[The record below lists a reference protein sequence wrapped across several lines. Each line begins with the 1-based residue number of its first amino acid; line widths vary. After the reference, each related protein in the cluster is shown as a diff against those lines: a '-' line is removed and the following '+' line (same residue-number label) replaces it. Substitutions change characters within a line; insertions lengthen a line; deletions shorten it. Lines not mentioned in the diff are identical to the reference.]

1 MNVRHRWWFLAGA
14 TTVVL
19 GCGGD
24 AAQGPPP
31 PMVTVTTPE
40 RRDVQ
45 LYAEFSGNTRAI
57 EFAEIRARIPGTLEE
72 QRFTPSSF
80 VKAGDVLFVIEPA
93 PYRAS
98 YDEAEAAVA
107 AAQSELARAESDLD
121 RIEQAIQSNAVSRQD
136 LDRAQ
141 AARDQAD
148 AGVRSA
154 QARLEQAR
162 INFSYTEVR
171 APFAGQVS
179 RRLVDIGNLVGAGE
193 PTLLTTIARV
203 DPMYVYFDAP
213 ERLVLA
219 LLAAQRD
226 TSIPEVAQD
235 QVGKIFL
242 ATAADTAFPHEGKL
256 DFIDNTVDPATGT
269 IELRGIVDNSA
280 HELFPGLFVR
290 IRVVGGIRHNAILVR
305 ERAIGTDLGG
315 KYVMVLGEDNVVEQ
329 KYIALGPRQDDG
341 TYVVDSGLDGNEQYI
356 VNGILRARPGFPVTP
371 QIEDEVTGGM

>member
-1 MNVRHRWWFLAGA
+1 MNVRNPRWLLAGA

-24 AAQGPPP
+24 AAQSPPP

-57 EFAEIRARIPGTLEE
+57 EFAEIRARIAGTLEE

-80 VKAGDVLFVIEPA
+80 VKGGDVLFVIEPA

-107 AAQSELARAESDLD
+107 ATQSELARAESDLD

-203 DPMYVYFDAP
+203 DPMYVYFAAP

-226 TSIPEVAQD
+226 TSIPEEAQAD
-235 QVGKIFL
+235 VGKIFV
-242 ATAADTAFPHEGKL
+242 ATAVDTAFPHQGEI

-269 IELRGIVDNSA
+269 IELRGIVDNSSN
-280 HELFPGLFVR
+280 ELFPGLFVR

-315 KYVMVLGEDNVVEQ
+315 KYVMVLGEDDVVEQ
-329 KYIALGPRQDDG
+329 KYVALGPRQDDG
-341 TYVVDSGLDGNEQYI
+341 TYVVDSGLDGTEQYI
-356 VNGILRARPGFPVTP
+356 VNGMLRARPGFPVTP
-371 QIEDEVTGGM
+371 QIEDEVAGGL

>member
-1 MNVRHRWWFLAGA
+1 MNVRNPRWLLAGA
-14 TTVVL
+14 TMFVL
-19 GCGGD
+19 GCGRD
-24 AAQGPPP
+24 AAQAPPP
-31 PMVTVTTPE
+31 PMVTVTIPE

-45 LYAEFSGNTRAI
+45 LYAEFSGNTRAT

-80 VKAGDVLFVIEPA
+80 VKRGDVLFVIEPA

-98 YDEAEAAVA
+98 YDEAAAAVA

-171 APFAGQVS
+171 APFSGQVS

-213 ERLVLA
+213 ERLVLV
-219 LLAAQRD
+219 LLASQRD
-226 TSIPEVAQD
+226 TSIPEEAQAD
-235 QVGKIFL
+235 VGKLFV
-242 ATAADTAFPHEGKL
+242 ATAADTAFPHEGEI

-280 HELFPGLFVR
+280 NELFPGLFVR

-341 TYVVDSGLDGNEQYI
+341 TYVVDSGLDGTEQYI
-356 VNGILRARPGFPVTP
+356 VNGMLRAHVVDPRIG
-371 QIEDEVTGGM
+371 EEHSEGRR